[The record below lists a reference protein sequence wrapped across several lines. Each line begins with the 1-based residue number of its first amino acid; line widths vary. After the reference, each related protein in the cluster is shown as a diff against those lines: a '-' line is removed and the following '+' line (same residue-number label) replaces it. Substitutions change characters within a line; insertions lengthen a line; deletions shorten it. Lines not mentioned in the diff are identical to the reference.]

1 MKMSRGSGLNL
12 GSGNRHAKAFVDN
25 SLFTGNSESETVA
38 SSKLSADY
46 YALSGREG
54 SSWLADDSH

>member
-1 MKMSRGSGLNL
+1 MKLVSR
-12 GSGNRHAKAFVDN
+12 NRYAKAFVDN
-25 SLFTGNSESETVA
+25 SLFTGNSESEKIA

-46 YALSGREG
+46 YAVSGREG

>member
-1 MKMSRGSGLNL
+1 MLGGSGLGL
-12 GSGNRHAKAFVDN
+12 GPGNNDAKAFVDN
-25 SLFTGNSESETVA
+25 SLIPGNPQSETVT

-54 SSWLADDSH
+54 SSRLADDSH

>member
-1 MKMSRGSGLNL
+1 MLGVSGLNL
-12 GSGNRHAKAFVDN
+12 GSRNRHANAFVDN
-25 SLFTGNSESETVA
+25 SLFTGNSESETVT

-46 YALSGREG
+46 YAVSGREG